1 MANSA
6 DKNQVT
12 PGSAFKNVAIR
23 NGNIR
28 DALWKFLWLA
38 FYGI

>member
-1 MANSA
+1 MADST

-12 PGSAFKNVAIR
+12 SESAFKNVAIR

-28 DALWKFLWLA
+28 GALRRFLWLA
-38 FYGI
+38 SYGI